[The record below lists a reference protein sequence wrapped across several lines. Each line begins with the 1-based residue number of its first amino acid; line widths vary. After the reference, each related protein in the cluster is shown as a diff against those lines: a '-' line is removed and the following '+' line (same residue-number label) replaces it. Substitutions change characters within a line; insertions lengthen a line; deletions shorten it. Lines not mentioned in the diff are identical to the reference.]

1 VTVKLPVVLVKIIP
15 FAPPLPETLVSDTT
29 SGVVLTRLS
38 PTISTGIALVEL
50 IVPLVVVIV
59 PVLLVA

>member
-1 VTVKLPVVLVKIIP
+1 
-15 FAPPLPETLVSDTT
+15 LPETLVSDTT